1 MIITTVSRK
10 AQTWWPPK
18 WWQRGRK
25 RHRMFSGIACIG
37 TSWPAPA
44 DGRHSRG
51 RSRRG
56 SRSGGSGSSSWTSSG
71 RSLCCGGWTS
81 PKSPFSSRQKIG
93 WNNWRSK
100 EAPRAIIHWQDLQ
113 WSQYPFTPTGARH
126 AVKTCLR
133 YMLLL
138 FFVVFN
144 KLSFFRILWHGTCCL
159 SNHHPCQHWQN
170 SIWRFLPQSH
180 DRWMDFADFVTS
192 RRLTL
197 AMIAAPV
204 VNKSIFYKLL
214 TWIFDL
220 FLTPPNTTRG
230 WINNNVSRS
239 FWKTF
244 TRSTNIKFNNLWKW
258 TQAWHGF
265 GDDHNQTL
273 AKRSKS

>member
-44 DGRHSRG
+44 DGRRSRG

-144 KLSFFRILWHGTCCL
+144 KFSFSESSDMEPAVYQIIIHANIGKTPFGGFCRNHMTGEWILLILSPADDWPWQWLPLRWSINQYFTNYSHGYL
-159 SNHHPCQHWQN
+159 
-170 SIWRFLPQSH
+170 IYF
-180 DRWMDFADFVTS
+180 
-192 RRLTL
+192 
-197 AMIAAPV
+197 
-204 VNKSIFYKLL
+204 
-214 TWIFDL
+214 
-220 FLTPPNTTRG
+220 
-230 WINNNVSRS
+230 
-239 FWKTF
+239 
-244 TRSTNIKFNNLWKW
+244 
-258 TQAWHGF
+258 
-265 GDDHNQTL
+265 
-273 AKRSKS
+273 